1 MQSSYTPLAVSPLLP
16 GQVATRGGGPESWP
30 KKTARHGPHRKVDLA
45 GEPGGEEGGGKQSPL
60 PRSWIGS
67 PKTLFRTKKCPQTSG
82 HRARQDRTGQTW
94 GTAWGQGSPMTAVF
108 SCRFPSCSGREAAQG
123 DGGGEKGGEKRRRE
137 VNRRPQREPVPG
149 VQRTLA
155 ASGPRWVAVCV
166 EMKLGGGGRE
176 GSAGTHFS
184 AVIHLA
190 SPDPPAHSPPG

>member
-155 ASGPRWVAVCV
+155 ASGPR
-166 EMKLGGGGRE
+166 KHSPSDSLGGQHRPPRRLSLEADAGRGCSRDRTE
-176 GSAGTHFS
+176 
-184 AVIHLA
+184 
-190 SPDPPAHSPPG
+190 PGHYGWG